1 MNLMN
6 KTIFFKFFGSIA
18 LISVMALTTGC
29 GGGGG
34 GGDDTSST
42 PTPTP
47 TPPAPSDGMKI
58 TSFGP
63 SQTAKNITFSAATLD
78 GILTDDLPVTKMASV
93 TLNNKTITITE
104 GQGVRSYEF
113 TLRFDSTDFSD
124 FSFTSG
130 DFLTMSPSSE
140 NGSLVTVKW
149 SGSATPNI
157 LSAVLTD
164 ASGGSI
170 PVMVK

>member
-6 KTIFFKFFGSIA
+6 KTIFFKFFGSIV
-18 LISVMALTTGC
+18 LVCVMALTTGC

-34 GGDDTSST
+34 SDDDDV
-42 PTPTP
+42 P
-47 TPPAPSDGMKI
+47 TPPPSSPTPPSDAMKI
-58 TSFGP
+58 TNFGP
-63 SQTAKNITFSAATLD
+63 SQTAKNVTFSAATLD

-93 TLNNKTITITE
+93 TLKNKTITITE
-104 GQGVRSYEF
+104 GKGVRSYEF

-140 NGSLVTVKW
+140 NGSLATVKW

-164 ASGGSI
+164 ASGGNI